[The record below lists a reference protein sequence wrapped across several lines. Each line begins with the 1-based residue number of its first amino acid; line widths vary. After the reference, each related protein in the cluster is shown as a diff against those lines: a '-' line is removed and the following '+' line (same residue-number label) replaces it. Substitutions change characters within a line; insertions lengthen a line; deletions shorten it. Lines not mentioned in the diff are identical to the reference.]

1 MSFVA
6 SLIRLK
12 KKVIFLSFDDLNR
25 FLIWFEF
32 RTRKKNASLDSCYTV
47 YYKFDCIYNWIM
59 DSFWLNC
66 QRKVWSPRHVWNL
79 IEYEMECVINVA
91 LSSYKCCRSRNNC
104 LFNFVI
110 FDGSINQQNL
120 IPDDFLTSVFINTE
134 FICDTI

>member
-1 MSFVA
+1 
-6 SLIRLK
+6 
-12 KKVIFLSFDDLNR
+12 
-25 FLIWFEF
+25 
-32 RTRKKNASLDSCYTV
+32 
-47 YYKFDCIYNWIM
+47 M
-59 DSFWLNC
+59 DSFDWIARGKYEA
-66 QRKVWSPRHVWNL
+66 QDTFEIWF
-79 IEYEMECVINVA
+79 EYEMECVINVA

>member
-12 KKVIFLSFDDLNR
+12 KKVIFLSFYDLNR

-32 RTRKKNASLDSCYTV
+32 RTRKKKLPWIPVIQCITNLIAFIIELWIH
-47 YYKFDCIYNWIM
+47 FDWIA
-59 DSFWLNC
+59 
-66 QRKVWSPRHVWNL
+66 RKVWSPRHVWNL